1 MRACSVA
8 TNVLLNSLALT
19 DQPGEV
25 TVEDLYTI
33 TLVSGT
39 VIRLTSGPQDRAYGG
54 NTFTSYSS
62 LMYISRGPIKCS
74 VGLVVDTV
82 KITLK
87 ASGLAQPFNSI
98 SVLAECAEGYWD
110 GASVLIDRLILP
122 KPAVVSAWSS
132 STTYAL
138 AAFVSNGGVNYIS
151 VQAANLNNTPSSAT
165 TWWQPFSAFSAFVWF
180 KGTIGDFQSLKRS
193 QVTFDV
199 RSKVELLDLPIPRKL
214 MGTGC
219 VHVFGDAGCGLNPA
233 TFTFPGTVQA
243 GSNASYIV
251 TNLTQVAAFAPPT
264 TAQWNPASVLSTA
277 TPPGV
282 NLNERGEFVVVTYV
296 YPSGE
301 TLPSAEAYL
310 AVPGAEILV
319 VQAPTN
325 PGGGCLGWNC
335 YIGAAPGDE
344 QLQTLAYVPFAPTAW
359 SSTTTYAAGETVL
372 YSGTV
377 YMAIPG
383 QTAAQPTNLNR
394 VPSSSPTWW
403 VASFGENV
411 EGFTQGAPP
420 PQLDTSGY
428 FAQGVITFTS
438 GVNNGLSRTIWGY
451 TLVGS
456 NNVIYVVPPFPQS
469 PGAGDSFNALSGD
482 DKRSSTCANK
492 YANFANY
499 LGFDFIPSPDSTV

>member
-165 TWWQPFSAFSAFVWF
+165 TGWQPFSAVS
-180 KGTIGDFQSLKRS
+180 
-193 QVTFDV
+193 
-199 RSKVELLDLPIPRKL
+199 
-214 MGTGC
+214 
-219 VHVFGDAGCGLNPA
+219 
-233 TFTFPGTVQA
+233 
-243 GSNASYIV
+243 
-251 TNLTQVAAFAPPT
+251 
-264 TAQWNPASVLSTA
+264 
-277 TPPGV
+277 
-282 NLNERGEFVVVTYV
+282 
-296 YPSGE
+296 
-301 TLPSAEAYL
+301 
-310 AVPGAEILV
+310 
-319 VQAPTN
+319 
-325 PGGGCLGWNC
+325 
-335 YIGAAPGDE
+335 
-344 QLQTLAYVPFAPTAW
+344 PF
-359 SSTTTYAAGETVL
+359 
-372 YSGTV
+372 
-377 YMAIPG
+377 
-383 QTAAQPTNLNR
+383 
-394 VPSSSPTWW
+394 
-403 VASFGENV
+403 
-411 EGFTQGAPP
+411 
-420 PQLDTSGY
+420 
-428 FAQGVITFTS
+428 
-438 GVNNGLSRTIWGY
+438 
-451 TLVGS
+451 
-456 NNVIYVVPPFPQS
+456 
-469 PGAGDSFNALSGD
+469 
-482 DKRSSTCANK
+482 
-492 YANFANY
+492 
-499 LGFDFIPSPDSTV
+499 